1 MLKRKLRQIEVSPIG
16 MGCMGFSHGYG
27 EIPTEDYSIA
37 AIRKAFDF
45 GCTFF
50 DTAEAYGPNLLLE
63 NRGHNERLVG
73 KALREVRDRA
83 VLATKLHLNTEEVTA
98 KGLDAVVREHLAQS
112 LGSKKISVSDL
123 YSAAR
128 GSDKPIFI
136 DRREAIQQ
144 RAATVL
150 RDVSYVVEAN
160 FRLIPEKMNADDR
173 EEKFYAIFCNRA
185 RRGRCFTQPYFGCR
199 EFPASFE
206 LIEENSIQPQPISES
221 RDLGIMLFDMDFSDT
236 HNIKPM
242 FFHAEMV
249 NGVVEVE
256 GKEVLR

>member
-1 MLKRKLRQIEVSPIG
+1 M
-16 MGCMGFSHGYG
+16 
-27 EIPTEDYSIA
+27 
-37 AIRKAFDF
+37 
-45 GCTFF
+45 
-50 DTAEAYGPNLLLE
+50 
-63 NRGHNERLVG
+63 
-73 KALREVRDRA
+73 
-83 VLATKLHLNTEEVTA
+83 
-98 KGLDAVVREHLAQS
+98 
-112 LGSKKISVSDL
+112 
-123 YSAAR
+123 
-128 GSDKPIFI
+128 
-136 DRREAIQQ
+136 
-144 RAATVL
+144 
-150 RDVSYVVEAN
+150 SYVVEAN

>member
-1 MLKRKLRQIEVSPIG
+1 MPTNEIHTHKPILVRFWGELAAFNRPELSVERYSYDIMTPSAARAMLEAIYWHPPMVWHIRRIYVECPIRFTNVRRNEV
-16 MGCMGFSHGYG
+16 
-27 EIPTEDYSIA
+27 
-37 AIRKAFDF
+37 
-45 GCTFF
+45 
-50 DTAEAYGPNLLLE
+50 
-63 NRGHNERLVG
+63 
-73 KALREVRDRA
+73 
-83 VLATKLHLNTEEVTA
+83 
-98 KGLDAVVREHLAQS
+98 
-112 LGSKKISVSDL
+112 SKKISVSDL

-160 FRLIPEKMNADDR
+160 FTLIPEKMNADDSA
-173 EEKFYAIFCNRA
+173 EKFYAIFCNRA

-206 LIEENSIQPQPISES
+206 LIEENSRQPQPISES

-236 HNIKPM
+236 SNIKPM

-249 NGVVEVE
+249 KGVVDVA